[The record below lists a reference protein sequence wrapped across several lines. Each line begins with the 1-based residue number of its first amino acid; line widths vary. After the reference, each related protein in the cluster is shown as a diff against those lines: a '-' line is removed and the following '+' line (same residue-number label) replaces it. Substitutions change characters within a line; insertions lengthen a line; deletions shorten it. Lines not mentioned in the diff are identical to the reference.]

1 MPYMSKEEADAIRYQ
16 HATRGATPRVA
27 PVAARR
33 GPLKVT
39 PEAVA
44 QMRAVQGV
52 RDAVSRARNEYNAAR
67 AEAGR
72 GYPDTDRVNTAL
84 LASALTSRA
93 EDWALAHPDA
103 DADSN
108 PGVRAIRA
116 TYNTLS
122 RKIIERSDDQMWTRS

>member
-1 MPYMSKEEADAIRYQ
+1 MSREQADAIRYQ

-27 PVAARR
+27 SKPGRR

-52 RDAVSRARNEYNAAR
+52 RDAVGRARDAYNAALT
-67 AEAGR
+67 EAGQ
-72 GYPDTDRVNTAL
+72 GYPGTDRVNMASLTAA
-84 LASALTSRA
+84 LASRA
-93 EDWALAHPDA
+93 EDWAIEHPDA

-108 PGVRAIRA
+108 PGVRAIRTA
-116 TYNTLS
+116 YETVS
-122 RKIIERSDDQMWTRS
+122 RNIIQRHDDQMWTRS

>member
-1 MPYMSKEEADAIRYQ
+1 MTYMSRERADAIRYQ

-27 PVAARR
+27 PAPVRR
-33 GPLKVT
+33 SPLKVT
-39 PEAVA
+39 PEAAA
-44 QMRAVQGV
+44 QIRAVQGV
-52 RDAVSRARNEYNAAR
+52 RDAVGRARDEYNAAR

-93 EDWALAHPDA
+93 EDWALANPDA
-103 DADSN
+103 DADHN

-116 TYNTLS
+116 TYATLS
-122 RKIIERSDDQMWTRS
+122 RTITERNDDQMWTRS

>member
-1 MPYMSKEEADAIRYQ
+1 MTYMSKEQADAIRYR
-16 HATRGATPRVA
+16 HATRGATPRVT
-27 PVAARR
+27 PVPVRR
-33 GPLKVT
+33 GQLKVT
-39 PEAVA
+39 PEAAA
-44 QMRAVQGV
+44 QIRAVQGV
-52 RDAVSRARNEYNAAR
+52 RDAVSRARNGYDAAR

-116 TYNTLS
+116 TYATLS
-122 RKIIERSDDQMWTRS
+122 RTITARTDDQMWTRS